1 MTQWIEE
8 ELHRHFRIKLEAA
21 AILYEG
27 KSAHQGIVV
36 FDNPTFGR
44 TLTLDGIVQTTEAD
58 EFIYHEML
66 VHVPVL
72 AHGAVRSVLIVGG
85 GDGGALEELLKHQA
99 IDRVA
104 MVEIDAAVVDVSRRW
119 LGSICGEAFADPRLE
134 LVIGDGVEFV
144 AKGDETF
151 DLIIVDSTDPAG
163 PGMALFTGAFYE
175 GCKRR
180 LRPGGVLVTQS
191 GVPFLQG
198 EGLTHTAALLKPIF
212 AHVACYLTTVPTYTG
227 GVMAL
232 GWASDDATLSA
243 LSVTTLAARYR
254 TAGIETRQYRPE
266 VHTAAFVLPPYLRRL
281 LDRPPL
287 V

>member
-1 MTQWIEE
+1 MTRWIEE
-8 ELHRHFRIKLEAA
+8 ALHGDFRVKLEAA

-27 KSAHQGIVV
+27 KSAHQRIVV
-36 FDNPTFGR
+36 FDNRTFGR
-44 TLTLDGIVQTTEAD
+44 TLALDDIVQTTEAD

-104 MVEIDAAVVDVSRRW
+104 MVEIDAAVVEVSQRW
-119 LGSICGEAFADPRLE
+119 LSSICGEAFADPRLE

-144 AKGDETF
+144 ANRDETF
-151 DLIIVDSTDPAG
+151 DLIIVDSTDPVG
-163 PGMALFTGAFYE
+163 PSTALFTGAFYE
-175 GCKRR
+175 SCKRR

-212 AHVACYLTTVPTYTG
+212 ADVACYLTTVPTYTG

-254 TAGIETRQYRPE
+254 TADIETRHYRPE
-266 VHTAAFVLPPYLRRL
+266 VHMAAFVLPPYLRTQ

-287 V
+287 A